1 MIDACIAGLLRY
13 AEDTGLIEADDC
25 LWARNRL
32 LEALQLDGC
41 DPDCAPA
48 ELPLAEYV
56 WFETAELE
64 VSERIRTVCR
74 ENCPRYNKTWACPP
88 AVGSVEACRA
98 RCLSYPQGL
107 LITSLTEVADI
118 ADTEAALATRGPHE
132 ELTRQVSAILRAQGA
147 EVYGL
152 STESCAICAHCAW
165 PDGPCRHPDRMFPCV
180 ESHGIV
186 VTALAERHGIEF
198 QYGGNVVTWFSLL
211 LYRETPD
218 PA

>member
-1 MIDACIAGLLRY
+1 MNRAAV
-13 AEDTGLIEADDC
+13 EA
-25 LWARNRL
+25 
-32 LEALQLDGC
+32 QL
-41 DPDCAPA
+41 A

-64 VSERIRTVCR
+64 FSERIRTVCR

-132 ELTRQVSAILRAQGA
+132 ELTRQVSAILRALCLAGRPLPPP
-147 EVYGL
+147 G
-152 STESCAICAHCAW
+152 
-165 PDGPCRHPDRMFPCV
+165 PDVPLRGEPWHRRHGTGRAPRDRISVRRQCRHLV
-180 ESHGIV
+180 LSVIV
-186 VTALAERHGIEF
+186 
-198 QYGGNVVTWFSLL
+198 S
-211 LYRETPD
+211 
-218 PA
+218 

>member
-1 MIDACIAGLLRY
+1 MNRAAV
-13 AEDTGLIEADDC
+13 EA
-25 LWARNRL
+25 
-32 LEALQLDGC
+32 QL
-41 DPDCAPA
+41 A

-64 VSERIRTVCR
+64 FSERIRTVCR

-88 AVGSVEACRA
+88 AVGSVEVCRA

-118 ADTEAALATRGPHE
+118 ADTEVALATRGPHE
-132 ELTRQVSAILRAQGA
+132 ELTRQVSAILRAQGT

-180 ESHGIV
+180 ESQGILVTDLAEKHGLDFMNGNIV
-186 VTALAERHGIEF
+186 V
-198 QYGGNVVTWFSLL
+198 WFSLIL
-211 LYRETPD
+211 FK
-218 PA
+218 

>member
-1 MIDACIAGLLRY
+1 MNRAAV
-13 AEDTGLIEADDC
+13 EA
-25 LWARNRL
+25 
-32 LEALQLDGC
+32 QL
-41 DPDCAPA
+41 A

-64 VSERIRTVCR
+64 FSERIRTVCR

-165 PDGPCRHPDRMFPCV
+165 PDGPCRHPDRAHASL
-180 ESHGIV
+180 ETYGIFV
-186 VTALAERHGIEF
+186 AKLAEQCGM
-198 QYGGNVVTWFSLL
+198 QYINGQNTVTYFGAVLFS
-211 LYRETPD
+211 E
-218 PA
+218 

>member
-1 MIDACIAGLLRY
+1 MNRAAV
-13 AEDTGLIEADDC
+13 EA
-25 LWARNRL
+25 
-32 LEALQLDGC
+32 QL
-41 DPDCAPA
+41 A

-64 VSERIRTVCR
+64 FSERIRTVCR

-132 ELTRQVSAILRAQGA
+132 ELTRQVSAILRAQGT
-147 EVYGL
+147 EGL
-152 STESCAICAHCAW
+152 RA
-165 PDGPCRHPDRMFPCV
+165 F
-180 ESHGIV
+180 HGIV
-186 VTALAERHGIEF
+186 RHLRALCLAGRPLPPPGPDVPLRGESWPHRHGT
-198 QYGGNVVTWFSLL
+198 G
-211 LYRETPD
+211 RAPRD
-218 PA
+218 

>member
-1 MIDACIAGLLRY
+1 MNRAAV
-13 AEDTGLIEADDC
+13 EA
-25 LWARNRL
+25 
-32 LEALQLDGC
+32 QL
-41 DPDCAPA
+41 A
-48 ELPLAEYV
+48 ELPLAEFV

-64 VSERIRTVCR
+64 FSERIRTVCR

-88 AVGSVEACRA
+88 AVGSRGGVRA

-152 STESCAICAHCAW
+152 HRNRAPSARTVPGRTALPPTRTGCFPAWRAMASSSRHWPSATGSNFSTAAMS
-165 PDGPCRHPDRMFPCV
+165 
-180 ESHGIV
+180 SHGSLCYCIV
-186 VTALAERHGIEF
+186 KHRTRHKPG
-198 QYGGNVVTWFSLL
+198 
-211 LYRETPD
+211 
-218 PA
+218 PAFL